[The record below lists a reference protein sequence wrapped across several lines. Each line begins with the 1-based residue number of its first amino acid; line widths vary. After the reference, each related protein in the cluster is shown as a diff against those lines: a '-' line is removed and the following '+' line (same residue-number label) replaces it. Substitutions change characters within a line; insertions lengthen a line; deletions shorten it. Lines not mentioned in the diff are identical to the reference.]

1 MNEKMERR
9 AFDLTGVEV
18 RSDENK
24 NIITGYAAEF
34 DKLSVPLWGFRE
46 KIRKG
51 AFQKSLET
59 NTVKALWN
67 HDTNLVLGS
76 SKNGTL
82 KLWEDDRGLRFE
94 LEPPNT
100 TWGKDAMESIRRGDV
115 DGVSFGFEVEKEEWD
130 TTDPNS
136 TIRTLVEVQLHEISP
151 TPFPAYPQTSVGV
164 RSARQVFEEFQ
175 SEQVPSSK
183 YDLDIEIKKLKLL
196 EVE

>member
-9 AFDLTGVEV
+9 AFDLTQVEV

-24 NIITGYAAEF
+24 NIIAGYAAEF
-34 DKLSVPLWGFRE
+34 EKLSVLLWGFRE

-59 NTVKALWN
+59 NTIKALWN

-82 KLWEDDRGLRFE
+82 NLWEDDRGLRFE

-115 DGVSFGFEVEKEEWD
+115 DGVSFGFEVKTEEWD
-130 TTDPNS
+130 TTDPNNN
-136 TIRTLVEVQLHEISP
+136 IRTLVEVELHEISP

-164 RSARQVFEEFQ
+164 RSAKQVFEEFRSTQ
-175 SEQVPSSK
+175 APPSK
-183 YDLDIEIKKLKLL
+183 YNLELEQKKLNLL